1 MQAKRGLL
9 KGEEDFLNKKNM
21 ITQDVLLGDAVL
33 SIAQPHAEE
42 DKGEPGDL
50 TSHHL
55 FSGVAVSAIHV
66 GESVLL
72 ELHPVFL

>member
-1 MQAKRGLL
+1 MT
-9 KGEEDFLNKKNM
+9 
-21 ITQDVLLGDAVL
+21 IQDDLLGNAVL
-33 SIAQPHAEE
+33 SIAEPHAEE
-42 DKGEPGDL
+42 DKGEPGNL

-66 GESVLL
+66 CESVLL

>member
-1 MQAKRGLL
+1 MK
-9 KGEEDFLNKKNM
+9 EKKHDM
-21 ITQDVLLGDAVL
+21 QDVLLGDAIL
-33 SIAQPHAEE
+33 SIAEPHAEE
-42 DKGEPGDL
+42 YKGEPGDL

-55 FSGVAVSAIHV
+55 FSCVAVSAIHV

>member
-1 MQAKRGLL
+1 MQ
-9 KGEEDFLNKKNM
+9 E
-21 ITQDVLLGDAVL
+21 VLLGDAVL
-33 SIAQPHAEE
+33 SIAKPHAEE

-66 GESVLL
+66 GETVFL
-72 ELHPVFL
+72 ELHPVFLKTRKVRAGFCFP

>member
-1 MQAKRGLL
+1 MIIQ
-9 KGEEDFLNKKNM
+9 DF
-21 ITQDVLLGDAVL
+21 LLGDAVL

-66 GESVLL
+66 FESVFL
-72 ELHPVFL
+72 ELHPVFLKTRNVRTGLCIL